1 MGGFTVNDALIDNP
15 VSINYIGNK
24 INSKPF
30 NWIKK
35 LRVIFK
41 NGELSNIGYYDGE
54 GYFVL
59 DDKSFFSYISPKKY
73 KITDMQK
80 KKYLDGDGYIILD
93 KTYNLLKSNKKFN
106 DCTKNKNLYT
116 LLENFN
122 NSNQKKT
129 GPPSNYTSSQ
139 YVYYDPTFLNEDSI
153 LKKDIWA
160 FTDPDINSKDGI
172 KNKKRIEKIIDL
184 FIKYSC
190 KKDDKTL
197 SLNISN
203 NKIISLYYEFI
214 DNKSNKY
221 WHIQY
226 NKDGNYKIKYGKIGS
241 TGIIIEKTNKIQNIE
256 KIIETK
262 IKKGYKLIYKKNL
275 KTFTI

>member
-1 MGGFTVNDALIDNP
+1 MGSFTVYDALIDNP
-15 VSINYIGNK
+15 STINHIGNR
-24 INSKPF
+24 INPDPF
-30 NWIKK
+30 AWIIK
-35 LRVIFK
+35 LRAILK
-41 NGELSNIGYYDGE
+41 DGQISNIGYCDGD

-59 DDKSFFSYISPKKY
+59 DDKSFFSYFSSKKY

-80 KKYLDGDGYIILD
+80 KKYLDGDCFVILD

-106 DCTKNKNLYT
+106 DCIKNKNLYT
-116 LLENFN
+116 LLEDFN
-122 NSNQKKT
+122 NSNKKKT

-139 YVYYDPTFLNEDSI
+139 YIYYDPTFLNEDSI

-172 KNKKRIEKIIDL
+172 KNKKRIEKIINL

-190 KKDDKTL
+190 KKNDKTL
-197 SLNISN
+197 SLNTRN

-226 NKDGNYKIKYGKIGS
+226 NKDGIYKIKYGKIGS